1 MKFTSITVLALFLA
15 TSQAVTLSKKDDN
28 GHGLAYD
35 LDVPTLKSSEANNA
49 AKTQA
54 YNGAT
59 AAHATATSNS
69 NNAKADL
76 DSATKSDADART
88 ERSTADDEFSLGN
101 YKKPEFSGQEK
112 RRTTAV
118 GDQDSTLDSKLRAF
132 DNDVEKTHILNR
144 KTRDLNA
151 ATDSKAAADADLEA
165 N

>member
-15 TSQAVTLSKKDDN
+15 TSQAVVLNKKDDN
-28 GHGLAYD
+28 SHGLAYD

-59 AAHATATSNS
+59 AAHATATENS

-76 DSATKSDADART
+76 ASATKTDTDAKT
-88 ERSTADDEFSLGN
+88 ERSTADSDFKLGN
-101 YKKPEFSGQEK
+101 YKKDEFPGQEK

-118 GDQDSTLDSKLRAF
+118 GG
-132 DNDVEKTHILNR
+132 
-144 KTRDLNA
+144 
-151 ATDSKAAADADLEA
+151 
-165 N
+165 